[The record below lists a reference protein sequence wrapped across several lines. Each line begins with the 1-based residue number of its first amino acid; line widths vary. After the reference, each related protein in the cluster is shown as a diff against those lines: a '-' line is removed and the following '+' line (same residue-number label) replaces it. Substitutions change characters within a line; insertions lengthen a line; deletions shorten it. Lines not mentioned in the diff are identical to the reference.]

1 MSTSSEI
8 PTELSSMTNEELKC
22 HLSAMGFEEVDLDRQ
37 EMIEL
42 IISLAGGCGTAYE
55 KEDVD
60 LVGCYY

>member
-42 IISLAGGCGTAYE
+42 IISLAECGTAYG
-55 KEDVD
+55 KQDVE